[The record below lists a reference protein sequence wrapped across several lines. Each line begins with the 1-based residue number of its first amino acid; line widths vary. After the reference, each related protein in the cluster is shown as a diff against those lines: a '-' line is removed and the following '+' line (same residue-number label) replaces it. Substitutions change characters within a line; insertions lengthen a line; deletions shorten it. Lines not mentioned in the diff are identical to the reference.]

1 MASIRAGPRTLLADA
16 LEVTDDEFVGYERLE
31 EGRAPRNDRLRRKLR
46 EIEWLDEADRRAILR
61 FVDALLAEQRFAHSR
76 GRLQRAARPARS
88 GERCHR
94 SSRPTRRRVPSG
106 AGPHPGL
113 RWMIHLLHLS
123 YT

>member
-1 MASIRAGPRTLLADA
+1 MVAVSPAVTAGIRAGPRTLLADA

-76 GRLQRAARPARS
+76 GRLQRAARRLDPAS
-88 GERCHR
+88 GVTAAPGRHAGASPR
-94 SSRPTRRRVPSG
+94 GRDRTRAC
-106 AGPHPGL
+106 AG
-113 RWMIHLLHLS
+113 
-123 YT
+123 